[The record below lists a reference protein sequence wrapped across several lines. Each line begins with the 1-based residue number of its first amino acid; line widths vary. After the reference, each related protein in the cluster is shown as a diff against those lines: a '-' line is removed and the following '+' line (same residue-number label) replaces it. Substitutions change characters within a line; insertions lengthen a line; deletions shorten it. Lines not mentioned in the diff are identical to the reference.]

1 MAEGAAGVVGRALSG
16 KKIIIMFDLD
26 KLQEIWQTIT
36 RNKTR
41 SFLTAFGVFWGM
53 FMFIG
58 MIGIGQGFENGM
70 KRNFNN
76 IASNSMFIMARP
88 TTIEYKGF
96 NAGRWWNMT
105 QDDMELLKRQIPE
118 IETISGTVWAN
129 NSKAI
134 INDKSTDVSVQGID
148 HLFYKIDN
156 QDLVAGRRISY
167 LDVAEKRKVCVLGNE
182 AADQLFNP
190 GEDPIGQMVKVGAV
204 YFTVIGIVKP
214 RGNISLGGDPKT
226 TAFIPSSTAQQL
238 AGRGKAIDFIAIA
251 VADNVKIK
259 TIEKKAADILR
270 TKHLISP
277 LDNNAVMIFNLQ
289 DMFLM
294 FQYLFIGIVVLIWI
308 VGMGTL
314 FAGVVGISNIMLV
327 TVKERTNEIGIKRA
341 LGAKPKVIM
350 RQIMMEGLTLTFI
363 AGFFGMFF
371 GVLVLVLIEQAT
383 LTADM
388 FTNPTISFIMAI
400 VGTII
405 LLLSGLIAG
414 IIPAKNALRIKA
426 IDALRE
432 E

>member
-1 MAEGAAGVVGRALSG
+1 
-16 KKIIIMFDLD
+16 MFDLD

-36 RNKTR
+36 RNKMR

-58 MIGIGQGFENGM
+58 MFGIGQGFENGLQ
-70 KRNFNN
+70 RNLGN
-76 IASNSMFIMARP
+76 IASNSMFIMARS

-105 QDDMELLKRQIPE
+105 QDDIELLKNQVPE

-129 NSKAI
+129 SAKAV
-134 INDKSTDVSVQGID
+134 INDRSADVSVQGID

-156 QDLVAGRRISY
+156 QDIVAGRKISY

-182 AADQLFNP
+182 AADQLFTSAEE
-190 GEDPIGQMVKVGAV
+190 GIGQMVKVGAV
-204 YFTVIGIVKP
+204 YFTVVGITKP

-238 AGRGKAIDFIAIA
+238 GGRGKAIDFICIA
-251 VADNVKIK
+251 VGDKVKIK
-259 TIEKKAADILR
+259 NIEKKVTDILR

-277 LDNNAVMIFNLQ
+277 LDNNAVMVFNIQ

-294 FQYLFIGIVVLIWI
+294 FKYLFLGIAALIWI

-341 LGAKPKVIM
+341 LGAKPGVII
-350 RQIMMEGLTLTFI
+350 RQIMMESLTLTFI
-363 AGFFGMFF
+363 AGFLGMFF
-371 GVLVLVLIEQAT
+371 GILVLVLIEQAT
-383 LTADM
+383 QSAGM
-388 FTNPTISFIMAI
+388 FANPTISFTMSI
-400 VGTII
+400 VGTVI
-405 LLLSGLIAG
+405 LILSGLIAG

-426 IDALRE
+426 IDALRDE
-432 E
+432 